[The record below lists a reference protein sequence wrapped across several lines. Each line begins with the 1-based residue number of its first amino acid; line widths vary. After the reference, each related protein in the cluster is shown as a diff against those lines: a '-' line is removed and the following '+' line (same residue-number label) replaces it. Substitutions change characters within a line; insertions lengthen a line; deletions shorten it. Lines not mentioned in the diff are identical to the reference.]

1 MNNIFQK
8 RILEL
13 THQNNLL
20 KEEIEKLKKNL
31 NEDSYGRRS
40 NLSWEKRQE
49 LAAELAHEDHP
60 DFPNRGYSSRAYQDR
75 PIRDLES
82 ENTRW
87 HAANVSPLIQK
98 HGLGDHASKLDQHGV
113 PHAEHMAEVGQHPN
127 FGAYVRDLK
136 AAHEA
141 GFEASKK
148 TNRSG
153 KGSRW
158 HVEAFGKIKPL
169 LRRS

>member
-1 MNNIFQK
+1 MNNILQK

-13 THQNNLL
+13 SYQNNLL
-20 KEEIEKLKKNL
+20 REEIEKIKKNL
-31 NEDSYGRRS
+31 NEGSYGRS
-40 NLSWEKRQE
+40 NLSREKREE

-113 PHAEHMAEVGQHPN
+113 PHAEHMSEVRQHAN
-127 FGAYVRDLK
+127 FGSYMRDLK
-136 AAHEA
+136 AAHEV
-141 GFEASKK
+141 GFEESKRK
-148 TNRSG
+148 NRSG

-158 HVEAFGKIKPL
+158 HVEAFGKIRGL
-169 LRRS
+169 SGR